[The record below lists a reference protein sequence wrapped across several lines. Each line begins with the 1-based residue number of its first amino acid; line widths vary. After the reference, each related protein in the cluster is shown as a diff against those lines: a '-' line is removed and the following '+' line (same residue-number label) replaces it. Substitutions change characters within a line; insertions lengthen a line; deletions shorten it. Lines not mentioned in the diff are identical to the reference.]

1 MRFHHVKIQT
11 GFGTVAI
18 VYTCNPFQILKL
30 YLPRKSDNELIHDMQ
45 KDFVKLV
52 QKDHPQIDML
62 IDQLKQYFLGSPIDP
77 HLKWLSWQNLTP
89 LQIKTLQ
96 QTAQIPY
103 GDVCSYGELAQKI
116 DRPKA
121 ARFVG
126 SCMAR
131 NPFPILI
138 PCHRVIRSDGT
149 IGCFGGGPE
158 LKQKLLALESNE
170 TISNR

>member
-1 MRFHHVKIQT
+1 MRFSHVIIRT

-18 VYTCNPFQILKL
+18 VFTCDPFQIFKL
-30 YLPRKSDNELIHDMQ
+30 YLPRKSDRLLIKDIQ
-45 KDFVKLV
+45 KDFIVD
-52 QKDHPQIDML
+52 QGHHPNIELMV
-62 IDQLKQYFLGSPIDP
+62 DQLKQYFQGYPIDTP
-77 HLKWLSWQNLTP
+77 WKWLSWQNLTQ
-89 LQIKTLQ
+89 LQIETLK

-103 GDVCSYGELAQKI
+103 GEVCTYGELAKKI
-116 DRPKA
+116 GRPKA
-121 ARFVG
+121 SRFVG

-158 LKQKLLALESNE
+158 LKQKLLTLESNE